1 MSVAE
6 IAQLLDDL
14 CSDEEYQIDGADIVI
29 VPPDTHYLTDEGNDD
44 ETDAPIANDVPGL
57 LDLHIATTIRTFL
70 LQPSFNFNHYLQ
82 MFRYLQ
88 LIIKTPNKKRRL

>member
-14 CSDEEYQIDGADIVI
+14 WSDEEYQIDGAAIVI
-29 VPPDTHYLTDEGNDD
+29 VPPNSHYLTDEGNHD

-57 LDLHIATTIRTFL
+57 LDLHITTTIWTFL
-70 LQPSFNFNHYLQ
+70 LQQLFNFNHYVQ
-82 MFRYLQ
+82 MFQYL
-88 LIIKTPNKKRRL
+88 